1 MPTLSMRIIHRA
13 GQKSRILKSTGP
25 ASPPNGAFG
34 GKHAAFA
41 RSLRVQK
48 GAIAR
53 FARVDSL
60 YFSRFFPL

>member
-1 MPTLSMRIIHRA
+1 M
-13 GQKSRILKSTGP
+13 KSTCS

-34 GKHAAFA
+34 GKQASFA

-53 FARVDSL
+53 FARMDSL